1 MSNADE
7 HNYSIRD
14 KIRMQVIEI
23 IQNNTRDTEKT
34 TVTITDEIG
43 IIEDL
48 GCDKMEMIVALKTV
62 FSVEILNEEAEKL
75 ITVNDVV
82 ECIVVK
88 QTTEQVIK
96 IIQNNTRDT
105 KKKALARFS
114 ETKISEDLGFDS
126 LDSMEMIMAFE
137 EAFDIEISDQE
148 VEDLITVGDI
158 VDYILKKQK

>member
-43 IIEDL
+43 IIDDL